1 MKTPEQPNIGVS
13 WAKRSLPRL
22 KRRQMD
28 FFSKLFGSKE
38 FEDLQDAGIMVI
50 TLYLKTTEIRQLFRG
65 FVGRKLAMS
74 QLAERG
80 LRCIFSKQK
89 RRTGTCNSTYP
100 PTPFSARCE
109 DLEVMYIMPRLPPYC
124 DVGIDKRSFRGLTP
138 ERLGLPRC

>member
-1 MKTPEQPNIGVS
+1 MKTPKQPNIGET

-65 FVGRKLAMS
+65 FVGRKLAVS
-74 QLAERG
+74 ELAERG

-89 RRTGTCNSTYP
+89 RRTGTFNSTYP

-109 DLEVMYIMPRLPPYC
+109 DLEVMYIMPRLPPYY

-138 ERLGLPRC
+138 ERLVLPRC